1 MRTLIS
7 EDFEKVVGAMDGL
20 VKIKK
25 KDRGSN
31 GGNQLFSRNFL
42 IPKISCCDKITL
54 FIHFLLAIY
63 VFFSYMFFF
72 PVKGCF
78 FFLLW
83 SSFTFPFLPLPY
95 GYSVLYVVQIIKP
108 TDPHLWFWA
117 IEIKF
122 TWLYLQLASIMCI
135 DMTRFW
141 CSCGIQHGWKHA
153 IE

>member
-78 FFLLW
+78 FFYYGVHLLFL
-83 SSFTFPFLPLPY
+83 SFLFLMDI
-95 GYSVLYVVQIIKP
+95 VCCMLYR
-108 TDPHLWFWA
+108 L
-117 IEIKF
+117 
-122 TWLYLQLASIMCI
+122 
-135 DMTRFW
+135 
-141 CSCGIQHGWKHA
+141 
-153 IE
+153 